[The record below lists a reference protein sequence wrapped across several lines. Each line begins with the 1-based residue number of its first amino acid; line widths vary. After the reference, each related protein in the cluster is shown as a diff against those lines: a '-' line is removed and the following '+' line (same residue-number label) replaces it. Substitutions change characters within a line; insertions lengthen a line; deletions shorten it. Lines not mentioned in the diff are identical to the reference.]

1 MNGSALECST
11 GFPPTNQPLAGFT
24 QQMCALFTLY
34 EDTFRH
40 SFSSEIICHSW
51 VSLRQVGSGW
61 TAEEDVVKSENSR
74 CVGGGIGPAPE
85 SHNTLTLMSHSFFF
99 SSSSFCVWTRQRSVQ
114 NKYWEFL
121 IFDFLIVFISQ
132 LSRQL
137 LWGWPFLKIIII
149 ADFFSM
155 FISFDWPIVSHF

>member
-1 MNGSALECST
+1 MNEWKCLECST

-85 SHNTLTLMSHSFFF
+85 SHNTLTLMSHSFFCFFFFFFVVVCEQDSAVFKISTGNFWFLISWLF
-99 SSSSFCVWTRQRSVQ
+99 SSHSYPGS
-114 NKYWEFL
+114 YYEA
-121 IFDFLIVFISQ
+121 
-132 LSRQL
+132 
-137 LWGWPFLKIIII
+137 G
-149 ADFFSM
+149 
-155 FISFDWPIVSHF
+155 HF

>member
-85 SHNTLTLMSHSFFF
+85 SHNTLTLMSHSFFCF
-99 SSSSFCVWTRQRSVQ
+99 FFFFFVVVCEQDSAVFKISTGNFW
-114 NKYWEFL
+114 FL
-121 IFDFLIVFISQ
+121 DRFHLTVIMRLAISKDYYYC
-132 LSRQL
+132 
-137 LWGWPFLKIIII
+137 W
-149 ADFFSM
+149 FF
-155 FISFDWPIVSHF
+155 FQCLFHLTDQ